1 MLIVSL
7 QTAQKPFQYG
17 LSLSFPQD
25 LGVDVSP
32 GAVDG
37 RFFRTLTAKRAH
49 NAVEGRFFRPSA
61 ALEQKGIRGS
71 VVANTLTYNV
81 FLK

>member
-1 MLIVSL
+1 MLIVPL
-7 QTAQKPFQYG
+7 QTVQKPFQYG

-32 GAVDG
+32 DAVDG

-49 NAVEGRFFRPSA
+49 NAVDGRFFWPSA
-61 ALEQKGIRGS
+61 ALEQQRYTWERCG
-71 VVANTLTYNV
+71 
-81 FLK
+81 

>member
-1 MLIVSL
+1 MMPIVPL

-37 RFFRTLTAKRAH
+37 RFFRTLTAKMSFP
-49 NAVEGRFFRPSA
+49 EKS
-61 ALEQKGIRGS
+61 
-71 VVANTLTYNV
+71 
-81 FLK
+81 